1 MIIHTQVLIN
11 GHNKKK
17 QPAQSGNVLAKAW
30 YEKTICGLD
39 KEGEKRLF
47 ELKKQLRDPGTAYHV
62 DRKLVRYLEQLKNT
76 SMKVPSLFKHSINPR
91 TLYRNLLKF
100 CQIHD
105 IPEEIIAPIIPVLI
119 NFITCGHMRPVIFV
133 GDKGCGKTTAV
144 KLLVEE
150 ALQLPTEVIKI
161 PQTDGGHGMIRDSGS
176 YMAADVG
183 YIAKARLRANSLIVA
198 YIIDEIDKVC
208 HERNRANV
216 DDELLSITD
225 ESCVDIIDNYLETS
239 LVGLEHCPMFFT
251 ANDLQKVS
259 PILVDRC
266 SVIRFP
272 NANAERLKS
281 ISRKYINKQLGNNLY
296 SSIQFNYELMDK
308 HIDNLIK
315 HNVTS
320 IRKHQQMIE
329 LVLENALSKSLI

>member
-1 MIIHTQVLIN
+1 MT
-11 GHNKKK
+11 G
-17 QPAQSGNVLAKAW
+17 
-30 YEKTICGLD
+30 
-39 KEGEKRLF
+39 
-47 ELKKQLRDPGTAYHV
+47 
-62 DRKLVRYLEQLKNT
+62 
-76 SMKVPSLFKHSINPR
+76 
-91 TLYRNLLKF
+91 
-100 CQIHD
+100 
-105 IPEEIIAPIIPVLI
+105 
-119 NFITCGHMRPVIFV
+119 
-133 GDKGCGKTTAV
+133 
-144 KLLVEE
+144 
-150 ALQLPTEVIKI
+150 
-161 PQTDGGHGMIRDSGS
+161 DSGS

-183 YIAKARLRANSLIVA
+183 YIAKVRLRANSLIVA
-198 YIIDEIDKVC
+198 YIFDEIDKVC

-225 ESCVDIIDNYLETS
+225 ESCIDIVDNYLETS

-272 NANAERLKS
+272 NANVERLKS

-329 LVLENALSKSLI
+329 LVLGNALSKLLFQDTEEVVPVTEDLFNDAERTVLGTVKTRMFFC

>member
-1 MIIHTQVLIN
+1 MEMMNMTDISEVRKYIMGLSDQEIQALIN

-47 ELKKQLRDPGTAYHV
+47 ELKKQLRGPGTAYHV
-62 DRKLVRYLEQLKNT
+62 DRKLVRYLEHLKNT

-150 ALQLPTEVIKI
+150 ALQLPTEVVKI
-161 PQTDGGHGMIRDSGS
+161 P
-176 YMAADVG
+176 
-183 YIAKARLRANSLIVA
+183 
-198 YIIDEIDKVC
+198 
-208 HERNRANV
+208 
-216 DDELLSITD
+216 
-225 ESCVDIIDNYLETS
+225 
-239 LVGLEHCPMFFT
+239 
-251 ANDLQKVS
+251 
-259 PILVDRC
+259 
-266 SVIRFP
+266 
-272 NANAERLKS
+272 
-281 ISRKYINKQLGNNLY
+281 
-296 SSIQFNYELMDK
+296 
-308 HIDNLIK
+308 
-315 HNVTS
+315 
-320 IRKHQQMIE
+320 
-329 LVLENALSKSLI
+329 